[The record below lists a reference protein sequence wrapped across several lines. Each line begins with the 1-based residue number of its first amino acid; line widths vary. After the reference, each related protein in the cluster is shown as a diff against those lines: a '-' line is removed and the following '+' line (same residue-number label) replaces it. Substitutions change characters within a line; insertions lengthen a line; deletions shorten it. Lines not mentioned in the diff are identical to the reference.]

1 MDDYSVTSL
10 YESKNEW
17 ASRLVN
23 ILTPLIQEGIR
34 SIFDE
39 AVKLCV
45 GNKEQDKYLMT
56 FQNLLSRVPKWNPN
70 IIKEETAR
78 IKERSTCGYLEDL
91 ITCVHIIHLKCM
103 TVMRVGNKQKKVDIK
118 IPQLADFI
126 HKIYVNTAR
135 KVYSNVYIFERGIQP
150 LHTQRNNREFEIIVK
165 ECIYNTIR
173 DNIPVEELIK
183 MYLEDT
189 IEDVVEVT
197 ENEEVIQQEPIHSEE
212 DANLSARRRQHH
224 GSTRRRR
231 HRDRVGGSDE
241 QDGGSTNGVNT
252 SDNTAS
258 TTIDQL
264 DFVGELNG
272 TSAILSNSSL
282 ETDNNTSDTTNVYDN
297 NVVKSG
303 GGGGGG
309 GISFGENQI
318 RTFETDASER
328 KNEYMT
334 HNDDADDADDD
345 ADGDSGRIKIGG
357 DIRLDTLDIH
367 TLNDIQEINAPPLL
381 DDIEVL
387 A

>member
-23 ILTPLIQEGIR
+23 ILTPLIQEGFR

-45 GNKEQDKYLMT
+45 GSKEQDKYLMT

-70 IIKEETAR
+70 IIKDETAR

-103 TVMRVGNKQKKVDIK
+103 TVMRVGTKQKKVDIK
-118 IPQLADFI
+118 IPQLSDFI
-126 HKIYVNTAR
+126 HKIYVNSAR
-135 KVYSNVYIFERGIQP
+135 KLYSNVYIFEKGIQP

-173 DNIPVEELIK
+173 DNIPVEDLIK
-183 MYLEDT
+183 MYLEET

-197 ENEEVIQQEPIHSEE
+197 ENEEVIKQEPILSEE
-212 DANLSARRRQHH
+212 DADLSARRRARH

-231 HRDRVGGSDE
+231 HRESDRVSS
-241 QDGGSTNGVNT
+241 QDGGGDGSGG
-252 SDNTAS
+252 SGGEGSGGDA
-258 TTIDQL
+258 IGQL

-272 TSAILSNSSL
+272 SASSS
-282 ETDNNTSDTTNVYDN
+282 TNNEL
-297 NVVKSG
+297 VVNDAAESG
-303 GGGGGG
+303 GGGGV
-309 GISFGENQI
+309 SFGENQV

-328 KNEYMT
+328 KNEYMS
-334 HNDDADDADDD
+334 HDADDADDADDD
-345 ADGDSGRIKIGG
+345 DSGRLNIGG
-357 DIRLDTLDIH
+357 DIKLDTLDIH
-367 TLNDIQEINAPPLL
+367 TLNDTQNINAPPLL

>member
-23 ILTPLIQEGIR
+23 ILTPLVQEGIR

-39 AVKLCV
+39 SVKLCV

-70 IIKEETAR
+70 IIKDETAR

-118 IPQLADFI
+118 IPHLSDFI

-197 ENEEVIQQEPIHSEE
+197 ENEEVIQQEPILSED
-212 DANLSARRRQHH
+212 DANLSARRRANH

-231 HRDRVGGSDE
+231 HRDRVSGDEDGSSSGNNNDENHTGGG
-241 QDGGSTNGVNT
+241 DGGVS
-252 SDNTAS
+252 A
-258 TTIDQL
+258 TIDQL

-272 TSAILSNSSL
+272 SSNLGDESVGSSGSAI
-282 ETDNNTSDTTNVYDN
+282 
-297 NVVKSG
+297 SG
-303 GGGGGG
+303 GGGSGGG
-309 GISFGENQI
+309 SGISFGENEV

-328 KNEYMT
+328 KNEFMT
-334 HNDDADDADDD
+334 HDDDADADDD
-345 ADGDSGRIKIGG
+345 EDRGGRLNIGG

-367 TLNDIQEINAPPLL
+367 TLNNSQELNAPPLL
-381 DDIEVL
+381 DDIQVL

>member
-23 ILTPLIQEGIR
+23 ILTPLVQEGFR
-34 SIFDE
+34 SILDE

-70 IIKEETAR
+70 IIKDETAR
-78 IKERSTCGYLEDL
+78 IKERSSCGYLEDL

-118 IPQLADFI
+118 IPQLSDFV
-126 HKIYVNTAR
+126 HKIYVNSAR
-135 KVYSNVYIFERGIQP
+135 KLYSNVYIFERGIQP

-173 DNIPVEELIK
+173 DNIPVEDLIR
-183 MYLEDT
+183 MYLEET

-197 ENEEVIQQEPIHSEE
+197 ENEEVIKQEPILSEE
-212 DANLSARRRQHH
+212 DAALSARRRTHSS
-224 GSTRRRR
+224 STRRRR
-231 HRDRVGGSDE
+231 HRERDRVSSE
-241 QDGGSTNGVNT
+241 DGGDDGGGGGGDAAAADVG
-252 SDNTAS
+252 
-258 TTIDQL
+258 QM

-272 TSAILSNSSL
+272 SSPDPSSSGL
-282 ETDNNTSDTTNVYDN
+282 DNTTD
-297 NVVKSG
+297 SG
-303 GGGGGG
+303 SGSGSGV
-309 GISFGENQI
+309 SFGENQV
-318 RTFETDASER
+318 RTFETDSQER
-328 KNEYMT
+328 KNEYIS
-334 HNDDADDADDD
+334 HDDADDADD
-345 ADGDSGRIKIGG
+345 ADGDGGRLNIGG
-357 DIRLDTLDIH
+357 DIKLDTLDIH
-367 TLNDIQEINAPPLL
+367 TLNESQSINAPPLL
-381 DDIEVL
+381 DDIEIL

>member
-23 ILTPLIQEGIR
+23 ILTPLIQEGFR

-45 GNKEQDKYLMT
+45 GSKEQDKYLMT

-70 IIKEETAR
+70 IIKDETAR

-103 TVMRVGNKQKKVDIK
+103 TVMRVGTKQKKVDIK
-118 IPQLADFI
+118 IPQLSDFI
-126 HKIYVNTAR
+126 HKIYVNSAR
-135 KVYSNVYIFERGIQP
+135 KLYSNVYIFEKGIQP

-173 DNIPVEELIK
+173 DNIPVEDLIK
-183 MYLEDT
+183 MYLEET

-197 ENEEVIQQEPIHSEE
+197 ENEEVIQQEPILPKE
-212 DANLSARRRQHH
+212 DAELSARRRAHH
-224 GSTRRRR
+224 SSTRRRR
-231 HRDRVGGSDE
+231 HRERDRVSSEDGEDAGDAGSAA
-241 QDGGSTNGVNT
+241 
-252 SDNTAS
+252 AS
-258 TTIDQL
+258 SIGQL

-272 TSAILSNSSL
+272 SDEAMSSSRVA
-282 ETDNNTSDTTNVYDN
+282 SDTSNVTDGSGSGSG
-297 NVVKSG
+297 SG
-303 GGGGGG
+303 GGV
-309 GISFGENQI
+309 SFGENQI

-328 KNEYMT
+328 KNEYMS
-334 HNDDADDADDD
+334 HDADDADDD
-345 ADGDSGRIKIGG
+345 DDGRLNIGG
-357 DIRLDTLDIH
+357 DIKLDTLDIH
-367 TLNDIQEINAPPLL
+367 TLNDIQNINAPPLL
-381 DDIEVL
+381 DDIEVI

>member
-70 IIKEETAR
+70 IIKEETSR

-135 KVYSNVYIFERGIQP
+135 KLYSNVYIFERGIQP

-197 ENEEVIQQEPIHSEE
+197 ENEEVIQQDPIISEE
-212 DANLSARRRQHH
+212 DANISARRRAHH

-231 HRDRVGGSDE
+231 HRDRVGDE
-241 QDGGSTNGVNT
+241 SNFNDGDADGGHETDIPST
-252 SDNTAS
+252 
-258 TTIDQL
+258 IEQL

-272 TSAILSNSSL
+272 AERLLSSIQP
-282 ETDNNTSDTTNVYDN
+282 SDTSSSNNFETNN
-297 NVVKSG
+297 AITTAG
-303 GGGGGG
+303 GS
-309 GISFGENQI
+309 GISFGENEV
-318 RTFETDASER
+318 RTFDTDASER
-328 KNEYMT
+328 RNEYMR
-334 HNDDADDADDD
+334 DDD
-345 ADGDSGRIKIGG
+345 DDDDDDDGQTGRLRIGD

-367 TLNDIQEINAPPLL
+367 TLNDRQDLNAPPLL
-381 DDIEVL
+381 DDIEIL
-387 A
+387 S

>member
-70 IIKEETAR
+70 IIKEETSR

-197 ENEEVIQQEPIHSEE
+197 ENEEVIQQEPIISED

-231 HRDRVGGSDE
+231 HRDRVGGGG
-241 QDGGSTNGVNT
+241 DGGAENGENA
-252 SDNTAS
+252 SDNAS
-258 TTIDQL
+258 SSTIDQL

-272 TSAILSNSSL
+272 ASAILSASSVDSHDTNSSHRIND
-282 ETDNNTSDTTNVYDN
+282 DNDT
-297 NVVKSG
+297 VKSG
-303 GGGGGG
+303 GS
-309 GISFGENQI
+309 GISFGENQV

-334 HNDDADDADDD
+334 HDNDDADDDE
-345 ADGDSGRIKIGG
+345 GDSGRLRIGD

-367 TLNDIQEINAPPLL
+367 SLNDIQELNAPPLL

>member
-23 ILTPLIQEGIR
+23 ILTPLVQEGFR
-34 SIFDE
+34 SILDE

-70 IIKEETAR
+70 IIKDETAR
-78 IKERSTCGYLEDL
+78 IKERSSCGYLEDL

-118 IPQLADFI
+118 IPQLSEFV
-126 HKIYVNTAR
+126 HKIYVNSAR
-135 KVYSNVYIFERGIQP
+135 KLYSNVYIFERGIQP

-183 MYLEDT
+183 MYLEET

-197 ENEEVIQQEPIHSEE
+197 ENEEVIKQEPILSEE
-212 DANLSARRRQHH
+212 DAALSARRRTHSSS
-224 GSTRRRR
+224 STRRRR
-231 HRDRVGGSDE
+231 HRERDRVSSE
-241 QDGGSTNGVNT
+241 DGGDDDGAGGGQGETDVG
-252 SDNTAS
+252 
-258 TTIDQL
+258 QM

-272 TSAILSNSSL
+272 SSPDPSSSVGL
-282 ETDNNTSDTTNVYDN
+282 DNNNDTG
-297 NVVKSG
+297 SG
-303 GGGGGG
+303 SGSGSGSGV
-309 GISFGENQI
+309 SFGENQV
-318 RTFETDASER
+318 RTFETDSQER
-328 KNEYMT
+328 KNEYMS
-334 HNDDADDADDD
+334 NDADDADDADD
-345 ADGDSGRIKIGG
+345 GGRLNIGG

-367 TLNDIQEINAPPLL
+367 TLNDSQSINAPPLL
-381 DDIEVL
+381 DDIEIL

>member
-23 ILTPLIQEGIR
+23 ILTPLIQEGFR
-34 SIFDE
+34 SILDE

-45 GNKEQDKYLMT
+45 GNKEHDKYLMT

-70 IIKEETAR
+70 IIKEETER

-126 HKIYVNTAR
+126 HKIYVNSAR
-135 KVYSNVYIFERGIQP
+135 KLYSNVYIFERGIAP

-183 MYLEDT
+183 MYLEET

-197 ENEEVIQQEPIHSEE
+197 ENEEVIKQEPILSEE
-212 DANLSARRRQHH
+212 DANLSARRRASHS
-224 GSTRRRR
+224 STRRRR
-231 HRDRVGGSDE
+231 HRERERDRVSSED
-241 QDGGSTNGVNT
+241 
-252 SDNTAS
+252 DNIEAGAS
-258 TTIDQL
+258 AGASADRIENL

-272 TSAILSNSSL
+272 SGGYEHENSSNSES
-282 ETDNNTSDTTNVYDN
+282 NNNGV
-297 NVVKSG
+297 
-303 GGGGGG
+303 
-309 GISFGENQI
+309 SFGENEI
-318 RTFETDASER
+318 RTFETDANER

-334 HNDDADDADDD
+334 HDTDADVDADVDD
-345 ADGDSGRIKIGG
+345 DGRLSIGDDIK
-357 DIRLDTLDIH
+357 LDTLDIH
-367 TLNDIQEINAPPLL
+367 TLNDIQHINAPPLL

>member
-23 ILTPLIQEGIR
+23 ILTPLVQEGVR

-70 IIKEETAR
+70 IIKDETAR

-118 IPQLADFI
+118 IPQLADFV

-197 ENEEVIQQEPIHSEE
+197 ENEEVIKQEPIISEE
-212 DANLSARRRQHH
+212 DANLSARRRTHQS
-224 GSTRRRR
+224 STRRRR
-231 HRDRVGGSDE
+231 HREHGQDRVSDEDNNGSGGGSGDN
-241 QDGGSTNGVNT
+241 ST
-252 SDNTAS
+252 A
-258 TTIDQL
+258 TIDQL

-272 TSAILSNSSL
+272 TATASSH
-282 ETDNNTSDTTNVYDN
+282 
-297 NVVKSG
+297 G
-303 GGGGGG
+303 GS
-309 GISFGENQI
+309 GISFGENEV
-318 RTFETDASER
+318 RMFETDSSER

-334 HNDDADDADDD
+334 HDADADADADADDD
-345 ADGDSGRIKIGG
+345 NDGGSGSGRLNIGG

-367 TLNDIQEINAPPLL
+367 TLNDTQNINAPPML

>member
-70 IIKEETAR
+70 IIKDETAR

-118 IPQLADFI
+118 IPQLSDFV

-135 KVYSNVYIFERGIQP
+135 KVYSNVYMFERGIQP

-197 ENEEVIQQEPIHSEE
+197 ENEEVIQQEPILSED
-212 DANLSARRRQHH
+212 DANLSSRRRSSHH

-231 HRDRVGGSDE
+231 HRDRVSGDGEGEAGGVAGAGED
-241 QDGGSTNGVNT
+241 TT
-252 SDNTAS
+252 SP
-258 TTIDQL
+258 IEQL

-272 TSAILSNSSL
+272 SSSSL
-282 ETDNNTSDTTNVYDN
+282 VAEGAESSSSSSLSTSGSG
-297 NVVKSG
+297 SG
-303 GGGGGG
+303 GV
-309 GISFGENQI
+309 SFGENDV

-328 KNEYMT
+328 INEYMS
-334 HNDDADDADDD
+334 HD
-345 ADGDSGRIKIGG
+345 DGDAENEDDTGRLTIGD

-367 TLNDIQEINAPPLL
+367 TLNNTQEINAPPLL

>member
-1 MDDYSVTSL
+1 MTSL

-23 ILTPLIQEGIR
+23 ILTPLVQEGFR
-34 SIFDE
+34 SILDE

-70 IIKEETAR
+70 IIKDETAR
-78 IKERSTCGYLEDL
+78 IKERSSCGYLEDL

-118 IPQLADFI
+118 IPQLSDFI
-126 HKIYVNTAR
+126 HKIYVNSAR
-135 KVYSNVYIFERGIQP
+135 KLYSNVYIFERGIPP

-183 MYLEDT
+183 MYLEET

-197 ENEEVIQQEPIHSEE
+197 ENEEVIKQDPIISEE
-212 DANLSARRRQHH
+212 DAALSARRRSSSS
-224 GSTRRRR
+224 STRRRR
-231 HRDRVGGSDE
+231 HRERDRVSDE
-241 QDGGSTNGVNT
+241 DGGGGGGGGDADIGAGDSVG
-252 SDNTAS
+252 
-258 TTIDQL
+258 QL

-272 TSAILSNSSL
+272 STPPDSSSSSASSGL
-282 ETDNNTSDTTNVYDN
+282 DNNEYTDNVTTTT
-297 NVVKSG
+297 SG
-303 GGGGGG
+303 GV
-309 GISFGENQI
+309 SFGENHI
-318 RTFETDASER
+318 RTFETDSQER

-334 HNDDADDADDD
+334 HDADDADDD
-345 ADGDSGRIKIGG
+345 DGDSGRLNIGG

-367 TLNDIQEINAPPLL
+367 TLNDSQSINAPPLL
-381 DDIEVL
+381 DDIEIV

>member
-23 ILTPLIQEGIR
+23 ILTPLVQEGFR
-34 SIFDE
+34 SILDE

-70 IIKEETAR
+70 IIKDETAR
-78 IKERSTCGYLEDL
+78 IKERSSCGYLEDL

-118 IPQLADFI
+118 IPQLSDFI
-126 HKIYVNTAR
+126 HKIYVNSAR
-135 KVYSNVYIFERGIQP
+135 KLYSNVYIFERGIPP

-173 DNIPVEELIK
+173 DNIPVEDLIK
-183 MYLEDT
+183 MYLEET

-197 ENEEVIQQEPIHSEE
+197 ENEEVIKQDPIISEE
-212 DANLSARRRQHH
+212 DANLSARRRSS
-224 GSTRRRR
+224 GSSTRRRR
-231 HRDRVGGSDE
+231 HRERDRVLDE
-241 QDGGSTNGVNT
+241 YDGNAGADADADAQADGIGAGVG
-252 SDNTAS
+252 
-258 TTIDQL
+258 QL

-272 TSAILSNSSL
+272 SSPP
-282 ETDNNTSDTTNVYDN
+282 ESSSSSSSSSGNNYTNNATTT
-297 NVVKSG
+297 SG
-303 GGGGGG
+303 GV
-309 GISFGENQI
+309 SFGENQI
-318 RTFETDASER
+318 RTFETDSQER

-334 HNDDADDADDD
+334 RDPDDADDADDD
-345 ADGDSGRIKIGG
+345 DDGGRLNIGG
-357 DIRLDTLDIH
+357 DIKLDTLDIY
-367 TLNDIQEINAPPLL
+367 TLNDSQSINAPPLL
-381 DDIEVL
+381 DDIEIV

>member
-23 ILTPLIQEGIR
+23 ILTPLVQEGIR

-56 FQNLLSRVPKWNPN
+56 FLNLLSRVPTWNPN
-70 IIKEETAR
+70 IMKDETSR

-103 TVMRVGNKQKKVDIK
+103 TVMRVGNTQKKVDIK
-118 IPQLADFI
+118 IPQLNDFV

-197 ENEEVIQQEPIHSEE
+197 ENEEVIKQEPIISEE
-212 DANLSARRRQHH
+212 DANLSARRRAHH

-231 HRDRVGGSDE
+231 HRDRITSE
-241 QDGGSTNGVNT
+241 DGADDDSR
-252 SDNTAS
+252 SADAS
-258 TTIDQL
+258 IDQL

-272 TSAILSNSSL
+272 AASASASESASASASNEDYAASS
-282 ETDNNTSDTTNVYDN
+282 S
-297 NVVKSG
+297 S
-303 GGGGGG
+303 G
-309 GISFGENQI
+309 GISFGENEV
-318 RTFETDASER
+318 RTFETDSSER

-334 HNDDADDADDD
+334 HDADADDD
-345 ADGDSGRIKIGG
+345 DDNNGRLNIGG

-367 TLNDIQEINAPPLL
+367 TLNDIHEINAPPLL

>member
-70 IIKEETAR
+70 IIKDETAR

-118 IPQLADFI
+118 IPQLADFV

-135 KVYSNVYIFERGIQP
+135 KVYSNVYIFERGVQP

-173 DNIPVEELIK
+173 DNIPVDELIK

-189 IEDVVEVT
+189 IEDVIEVT
-197 ENEEVIQQEPIHSEE
+197 ENEEVIKQEPILSEE
-212 DANLSARRRQHH
+212 DANLSARRRAHH

-231 HRDRVGGSDE
+231 HRDRIIGEDGADE
-241 QDGGSTNGVNT
+241 DSH
-252 SDNTAS
+252 TAEA
-258 TTIDQL
+258 TIDQL

-272 TSAILSNSSL
+272 TAASSASEHENDTSSL
-282 ETDNNTSDTTNVYDN
+282 NNGS
-297 NVVKSG
+297 SG
-303 GGGGGG
+303 S
-309 GISFGENQI
+309 GISFGENEV

-334 HNDDADDADDD
+334 HDADADADDD
-345 ADGDSGRIKIGG
+345 DDDGSGRLNIGG

-367 TLNDIQEINAPPLL
+367 TLNDIHELNAPPLL

>member
-23 ILTPLIQEGIR
+23 ILTPLVQEGVR

-70 IIKEETAR
+70 IIKDETAR

-118 IPQLADFI
+118 IPQLSDFI

-135 KVYSNVYIFERGIQP
+135 KVYSNVYIFEKGIQP

-173 DNIPVEELIK
+173 DNIPVEEIIK

-197 ENEEVIQQEPIHSEE
+197 ENEEVINQEPILSEE
-212 DANLSARRRQHH
+212 DANLSARRRAHH

-231 HRDRVGGSDE
+231 HRERVSGEGDDGDADAGSNNDNNKANTGGGS
-241 QDGGSTNGVNT
+241 
-252 SDNTAS
+252 
-258 TTIDQL
+258 IDHL

-272 TSAILSNSSL
+272 TTSPSSG
-282 ETDNNTSDTTNVYDN
+282 
-297 NVVKSG
+297 SG
-303 GGGGGG
+303 SG
-309 GISFGENQI
+309 GISFGENDV

-328 KNEYMT
+328 KNEYMNNNHT
-334 HNDDADDADDD
+334 YADDADADD
-345 ADGDSGRIKIGG
+345 DDNNGDGRLNIGG
-357 DIRLDTLDIH
+357 DIRLDTMDIH
-367 TLNDIQEINAPPLL
+367 SLNDFQEINAPPLL
-381 DDIEVL
+381 DDIEIL

>member
-39 AVKLCV
+39 SVKLCV

-70 IIKEETAR
+70 IIKDETAR

-118 IPQLADFI
+118 IPHLSDFI

-197 ENEEVIQQEPIHSEE
+197 ENEEVIQQESILSED
-212 DANLSARRRQHH
+212 DANLSARRRANH

-231 HRDRVGGSDE
+231 HRERVSGDEDGSSSGNNNNDENHTGGGGGG
-241 QDGGSTNGVNT
+241 DGVT
-252 SDNTAS
+252 S
-258 TTIDQL
+258 TIDQL

-272 TSAILSNSSL
+272 SSNLGDESVGSSGSAI
-282 ETDNNTSDTTNVYDN
+282 
-297 NVVKSG
+297 SG
-303 GGGGGG
+303 GGSGSGSGG
-309 GISFGENQI
+309 GISFGENEV

-328 KNEYMT
+328 KNEFMT
-334 HNDDADDADDD
+334 QDDDADDADDED
-345 ADGDSGRIKIGG
+345 RGGRLNIGG

-367 TLNDIQEINAPPLL
+367 TLNESQELNAPPLL
-381 DDIEVL
+381 DDIQVL

>member
-135 KVYSNVYIFERGIQP
+135 KVYSNVYIFERGILP
-150 LHTQRNNREFEIIVK
+150 LHAQRNNREFEIIVK

-197 ENEEVIQQEPIHSEE
+197 ENEEVIQQEPILSEE
-212 DANLSARRRQHH
+212 DANLSARRRAHH

-231 HRDRVGGSDE
+231 HRDRVTGQDE
-241 QDGGSTNGVNT
+241 DEDNST
-252 SDNTAS
+252 S
-258 TTIDQL
+258 TPSTIDQL

-272 TSAILSNSSL
+272 SSSILSSASP
-282 ETDNNTSDTTNVYDN
+282 DSD
-297 NVVKSG
+297 KSG
-303 GGGGGG
+303 SGSGSGSGANESTGGGGG
-309 GISFGENQI
+309 GISFGENQV

-328 KNEYMT
+328 RNEYMT
-334 HNDDADDADDD
+334 HDDGDADEDDD
-345 ADGDSGRIKIGG
+345 ADSGRIRIGD

>member
-1 MDDYSVTSL
+1 VCIISYVMDDYSVTSL

-23 ILTPLIQEGIR
+23 ILTPLIQEGFR
-34 SIFDE
+34 SILDE

-70 IIKEETAR
+70 IIKEETSR

-103 TVMRVGNKQKKVDIK
+103 TVMRVGSKQKKVDIK
-118 IPQLADFI
+118 IPQLSDFI

-135 KVYSNVYIFERGIQP
+135 KLYSNVYIFEKGIQP

-173 DNIPVEELIK
+173 DNIPVEDLIK
-183 MYLEDT
+183 MYLEET

-197 ENEEVIQQEPIHSEE
+197 ENEEVIKQEPILSEE
-212 DANLSARRRQHH
+212 DANLSARRRTHS
-224 GSTRRRR
+224 STRRRR
-231 HRDRVGGSDE
+231 HRDRDRVSGEDAENDGSDP
-241 QDGGSTNGVNT
+241 S
-252 SDNTAS
+252 AS
-258 TTIDQL
+258 TPIDNL

-272 TSAILSNSSL
+272 SSSSESASTSNNNNNSDNTESNSIAV
-282 ETDNNTSDTTNVYDN
+282 TS
-297 NVVKSG
+297 SG
-303 GGGGGG
+303 V
-309 GISFGENQI
+309 SFGENEV
-318 RTFETDASER
+318 RTFETDSSER
-328 KNEYMT
+328 KNEYMS
-334 HNDDADDADDD
+334 NDADDD
-345 ADGDSGRIKIGG
+345 DDDDSGRIKIGG
-357 DIRLDTLDIH
+357 DIKLDTLDIH
-367 TLNDIQEINAPPLL
+367 TLNDMQTINAPPLL

>member
-34 SIFDE
+34 SILDE

-70 IIKEETAR
+70 IIKEETSR

-197 ENEEVIQQEPIHSEE
+197 ENEEVIQQEPILSEE

-231 HRDRVGGSDE
+231 HRDRVGGGGDGGDGGDGS
-241 QDGGSTNGVNT
+241 QDGGSDRDGSNPI
-252 SDNTAS
+252 
-258 TTIDQL
+258 IDQL

-272 TSAILSNSSL
+272 AASLSSVTNAAN
-282 ETDNNTSDTTNVYDN
+282 TGNDNG
-297 NVVKSG
+297 G

-309 GISFGENQI
+309 GISFGENQV

-334 HNDDADDADDD
+334 HDDDADADDD
-345 ADGDSGRIKIGG
+345 EGDSGRLRIGD

-367 TLNDIQEINAPPLL
+367 SLNDIQEINAPPLL

>member
-23 ILTPLIQEGIR
+23 ILTPLIQEGFR

-45 GNKEQDKYLMT
+45 GSKEQDKYLMT

-70 IIKEETAR
+70 IIKDETSR
-78 IKERSTCGYLEDL
+78 IKERSSCGYLEDL

-103 TVMRVGNKQKKVDIK
+103 TVMRVGTKQKKVDIK
-118 IPQLADFI
+118 IPQLSDFI
-126 HKIYVNTAR
+126 HKIYVNSAR
-135 KVYSNVYIFERGIQP
+135 KLYSNVYIFEKGIQP

-183 MYLEDT
+183 MYLEET

-197 ENEEVIQQEPIHSEE
+197 ENEEVIKQEPILSEE
-212 DANLSARRRQHH
+212 DADLSARRRTHH
-224 GSTRRRR
+224 SSTRRRR
-231 HRDRVGGSDE
+231 HRERDRVSSE
-241 QDGGSTNGVNT
+241 DGGDGGGGEGGGEGGAGDVSA
-252 SDNTAS
+252 AS
-258 TTIDQL
+258 IGQL

-272 TSAILSNSSL
+272 SDTPSSSSL
-282 ETDNNTSDTTNVYDN
+282 VDAAAEG
-297 NVVKSG
+297 SG
-303 GGGGGG
+303 SGSGV
-309 GISFGENQI
+309 SFGENQI
-318 RTFETDASER
+318 RTFETDSSER
-328 KNEYMT
+328 KNEYMSRDT
-334 HNDDADDADDD
+334 DDADDD
-345 ADGDSGRIKIGG
+345 DDGSGRLNIGG
-357 DIRLDTLDIH
+357 DIKLDTLDIH
-367 TLNDIQEINAPPLL
+367 TLNDTQNINAPPLL

>member
-23 ILTPLIQEGIR
+23 ILTPLIQEGFR

-39 AVKLCV
+39 SVKLCV

-56 FQNLLSRVPKWNPN
+56 FQNLLTRVPKWNPN
-70 IIKEETAR
+70 IIKEETSR

-103 TVMRVGNKQKKVDIK
+103 TVMRVGSKQKKVDIK
-118 IPQLADFI
+118 IPHLSDFI
-126 HKIYVNTAR
+126 HKIYVNSAR
-135 KVYSNVYIFERGIQP
+135 KLYSNVYIFEKGILP
-150 LHTQRNNREFEIIVK
+150 LHIQRNNREFEIIVK

-173 DNIPVEELIK
+173 DNIPVEDLIK
-183 MYLEDT
+183 MYLEET

-197 ENEEVIQQEPIHSEE
+197 ENEEVIKQEPILSEE
-212 DANLSARRRQHH
+212 DANLSARRRSHQS
-224 GSTRRRR
+224 STRRRR
-231 HRDRVGGSDE
+231 HRERDRDRVSSEDGESGGEDA
-241 QDGGSTNGVNT
+241 
-252 SDNTAS
+252 TA
-258 TTIDQL
+258 TPIENL

-272 TSAILSNSSL
+272 SSSASSFEENTGSQTPTNSG
-282 ETDNNTSDTTNVYDN
+282 V
-297 NVVKSG
+297 
-303 GGGGGG
+303 
-309 GISFGENQI
+309 SFGNNEV

-328 KNEYMT
+328 KNEFMT
-334 HNDDADDADDD
+334 DDADADDD
-345 ADGDSGRIKIGG
+345 DDSGRLQIGG
-357 DIRLDTLDIH
+357 DIKLDTLDIH
-367 TLNDIQEINAPPLL
+367 TLNDMQSINAPPLL

>member
-23 ILTPLIQEGIR
+23 ILTPLVQEGFR
-34 SIFDE
+34 SILDE

-70 IIKEETAR
+70 IIKDETAR
-78 IKERSTCGYLEDL
+78 IKERSSCGYLEDL

-118 IPQLADFI
+118 IPQLSDFI
-126 HKIYVNTAR
+126 HKIYVNSAR
-135 KVYSNVYIFERGIQP
+135 KLYSNVYIFERGIPP

-173 DNIPVEELIK
+173 DNIPVEDLIK
-183 MYLEDT
+183 MYLEET

-197 ENEEVIQQEPIHSEE
+197 ENEEVIKQDPIISEE
-212 DANLSARRRQHH
+212 DANLSARRRSS
-224 GSTRRRR
+224 GSSTRRRR
-231 HRDRVGGSDE
+231 HRERDRVLDE
-241 QDGGSTNGVNT
+241 YDGNVGADADADAQADGIGAGVG
-252 SDNTAS
+252 
-258 TTIDQL
+258 QL

-272 TSAILSNSSL
+272 SSPP
-282 ETDNNTSDTTNVYDN
+282 ESSSSSSSSSGNNYTNNATTT
-297 NVVKSG
+297 SG
-303 GGGGGG
+303 GV
-309 GISFGENQI
+309 SFGENQI
-318 RTFETDASER
+318 RTFETDSQER

-334 HNDDADDADDD
+334 RDPDDADDADDD
-345 ADGDSGRIKIGG
+345 DDGGRLNIGG
-357 DIRLDTLDIH
+357 DIKLDTLDIY
-367 TLNDIQEINAPPLL
+367 TLNDSQSINAPPLL
-381 DDIEVL
+381 DDIEIV

>member
-1 MDDYSVTSL
+1 
-10 YESKNEW
+10 
-17 ASRLVN
+17 
-23 ILTPLIQEGIR
+23 
-34 SIFDE
+34 
-39 AVKLCV
+39 
-45 GNKEQDKYLMT
+45 
-56 FQNLLSRVPKWNPN
+56 
-70 IIKEETAR
+70 
-78 IKERSTCGYLEDL
+78 
-91 ITCVHIIHLKCM
+91 
-103 TVMRVGNKQKKVDIK
+103 MRVGNKQKKVDIK

-183 MYLEDT
+183 MYLEET

-197 ENEEVIQQEPIHSEE
+197 ENEEVIQQEPILSEE

-231 HRDRVGGSDE
+231 HRDRVSD
-241 QDGGSTNGVNT
+241 QDGGAAGDSVG
-252 SDNTAS
+252 DNVSAA
-258 TTIDQL
+258 TIDQL

-272 TSAILSNSSL
+272 SA
-282 ETDNNTSDTTNVYDN
+282 
-297 NVVKSG
+297 NVVSSELTTASNDTLESGNGSG
-303 GGGGGG
+303 GGSVGSV
-309 GISFGENQI
+309 ISFGENQV
-318 RTFETDASER
+318 RTFETDSSER

-334 HNDDADDADDD
+334 HDDDDDADDD
-345 ADGDSGRIKIGG
+345 EADVGRLKIGD

>member
-70 IIKEETAR
+70 IIKEETSR

-183 MYLEDT
+183 MYLEET

-197 ENEEVIQQEPIHSEE
+197 ENEEVIQQEPILSEE

-231 HRDRVGGSDE
+231 HRDRVSD
-241 QDGGSTNGVNT
+241 QDGGGASDSIGDNT
-252 SDNTAS
+252 SAA
-258 TTIDQL
+258 TIDQL
-264 DFVGELNG
+264 DFVGDLNG
-272 TSAILSNSSL
+272 SANALSSEVTTTTN
-282 ETDNNTSDTTNVYDN
+282 DTSD
-297 NVVKSG
+297 SG
-303 GGGGGG
+303 SGGG
-309 GISFGENQI
+309 GISFGENQV

-334 HNDDADDADDD
+334 HDDDDADDD
-345 ADGDSGRIKIGG
+345 EADVGRLKIGD

>member
-23 ILTPLIQEGIR
+23 ILTPLIQEGFR
-34 SIFDE
+34 SILDE

-70 IIKEETAR
+70 IIKEETER

-118 IPQLADFI
+118 IPQLSDFI
-126 HKIYVNTAR
+126 HKIYVNSAR
-135 KVYSNVYIFERGIQP
+135 KLYSNVYIFERGIAP

-173 DNIPVEELIK
+173 DNIPDEELIK
-183 MYLEDT
+183 MYLEET

-197 ENEEVIQQEPIHSEE
+197 ENEEVIKQEPILSEE
-212 DANLSARRRQHH
+212 DANLSARRRTSHS
-224 GSTRRRR
+224 STRRRR
-231 HRDRVGGSDE
+231 HRERSGDRVSGDGSGDGDDDGDHERRPHDAGAGSDRI
-241 QDGGSTNGVNT
+241 
-252 SDNTAS
+252 DN
-258 TTIDQL
+258 L

-272 TSAILSNSSL
+272 SGNASRESTAADHTGSG
-282 ETDNNTSDTTNVYDN
+282 NN
-297 NVVKSG
+297 G
-303 GGGGGG
+303 GV
-309 GISFGENQI
+309 SFGANEI

-334 HNDDADDADDD
+334 HDDAGADADAYADAYADD
-345 ADGDSGRIKIGG
+345 NDSGRLSIGG
-357 DIRLDTLDIH
+357 DIKLDTFDIH
-367 TLNDIQEINAPPLL
+367 TLNDIQTINAPPLL

-387 A
+387 S

>member
-23 ILTPLIQEGIR
+23 ILTPLIQEGFR

-39 AVKLCV
+39 SVKLCV

-56 FQNLLSRVPKWNPN
+56 FQNLLTRVPKWNPN
-70 IIKEETAR
+70 IIKEETSR

-103 TVMRVGNKQKKVDIK
+103 TVMRVGSKQKKVDIK
-118 IPQLADFI
+118 IPHLSDFI
-126 HKIYVNTAR
+126 HKIYVNSAR
-135 KVYSNVYIFERGIQP
+135 KLYSNVYIFEKGILP
-150 LHTQRNNREFEIIVK
+150 LHIQRNNREFEIIVK

-173 DNIPVEELIK
+173 DNIPVEDLIK
-183 MYLEDT
+183 MYLEET

-197 ENEEVIQQEPIHSEE
+197 ENEEVIKQEPILSEE
-212 DANLSARRRQHH
+212 DANLSARRRSHQS
-224 GSTRRRR
+224 STRRRR
-231 HRDRVGGSDE
+231 HRERDRDRVSSEDGESGGED
-241 QDGGSTNGVNT
+241 
-252 SDNTAS
+252 AS
-258 TTIDQL
+258 ATPIENL

-272 TSAILSNSSL
+272 SSSASSFEENTISQTPTNSG
-282 ETDNNTSDTTNVYDN
+282 V
-297 NVVKSG
+297 
-303 GGGGGG
+303 
-309 GISFGENQI
+309 SFGNNEV

-328 KNEYMT
+328 KNEFMT
-334 HNDDADDADDD
+334 DDADADDD
-345 ADGDSGRIKIGG
+345 DDSGRLQIGG
-357 DIRLDTLDIH
+357 DIKLDTLDIH
-367 TLNDIQEINAPPLL
+367 TLNDMQSINAPPLL

>member
-70 IIKEETAR
+70 IIKEETSR
-78 IKERSTCGYLEDL
+78 IKDRSTCGYLEDL

-135 KVYSNVYIFERGIQP
+135 KVYSNVYIFERAIQP

-197 ENEEVIQQEPIHSEE
+197 ENEEVIKQEPIISEE
-212 DANLSARRRQHH
+212 DANLSARRRAHH

-231 HRDRVGGSDE
+231 HRDRVTE
-241 QDGGSTNGVNT
+241 EDGADDDAHSA
-252 SDNTAS
+252 DA
-258 TTIDQL
+258 TIDQL

-272 TSAILSNSSL
+272 TASASREGPNTASGSS
-282 ETDNNTSDTTNVYDN
+282 
-297 NVVKSG
+297 
-303 GGGGGG
+303 
-309 GISFGENQI
+309 GISFGEDEV
-318 RTFETDASER
+318 RTFETDSSER

-334 HNDDADDADDD
+334 HDDADADDD
-345 ADGDSGRIKIGG
+345 DERSGRLNIGG

-367 TLNDIQEINAPPLL
+367 TLNDIREINAPPLL